1 MSRPLPPS
9 LDPDTLIAA
18 YCQGV
23 FPMANERGRIYWY
36 DPDPRAII
44 PIETFRINRR
54 LRRDL
59 RRANF
64 TIRINTAFRLV
75 MEACAAPAPGRETTW
90 ISPSLIDAYVMLHRL
105 GIAHSVETWQAGKL
119 VGGLYGVAI
128 RGLFAGESMFS
139 RADHA
144 SKAALVAL
152 IERLRERGF
161 VLLDTQFTTSHLERF
176 GAIEIARHEYHTRL
190 AHALTIQ
197 TVFYP

>member
-1 MSRPLPPS
+1 MSN
-9 LDPDTLIAA
+9 
-18 YCQGV
+18 QH
-23 FPMANERGRIYWY
+23 GRIYWY

-44 PIETFRINRR
+44 PLDTFTVNRR

-64 TIRINTAFRLV
+64 TIRINTAFREV

-90 ISPSLIDAYVMLHRL
+90 ISPTLIEAYVALHRL
-105 GIAHSVETWQAGKL
+105 GIAHSIETWQADRL

-139 RADHA
+139 NTDHA

-152 IERLRERGF
+152 VERLRERGF
-161 VLLDTQFTTSHLERF
+161 VLLDTQFITSHLQRF
-176 GAIEIARHEYHTRL
+176 GAIEITRSEYRQRL
-190 AHALTIQ
+190 AHALTIR
-197 TVFYP
+197 TLLYP